1 MKGRN
6 STVVT
11 YNETTDEP
19 FALNASMMMGSNLC
33 FKGFNMSEWLAAA
46 NKSDVKS
53 MVDELAGLVN
63 ADKLHVNVKK
73 SEFSAIEKL
82 PLTHLCPCYQTY
94 VQTMDQ

>member
-1 MKGRN
+1 M
-6 STVVT
+6 VT
-11 YNETTDEP
+11 YNETTDDP

-53 MVDELAGLVN
+53 MVDELAGLVS